1 MKWTPEM
8 VPRVSGLERFH
19 CMCISP
25 LYLHTRMHTCL
36 KWHSSFNYYLC
47 KVLNRH
53 VLHAAESA
61 ITTITTMMCQ
71 RSSRAC
77 LYVVIMC
84 RKHQYNYMCP
94 YPADQTDLLTMGN
107 HHRYNSMIL
116 VSLPQRLLAAT
127 IIYHLFH
134 RAQALL
140 ISASIVMKSCCI
152 FSCCYCL
159 FHRLVK

>member
-61 ITTITTMMCQ
+61 ITTITTLMCQ

-116 VSLPQRLLAAT
+116 VSLPQAPGSNH
-127 IIYHLFH
+127 HLPPLSQSTSSSH
-134 RAQALL
+134 L
-140 ISASIVMKSCCI
+140 S
-152 FSCCYCL
+152 
-159 FHRLVK
+159 